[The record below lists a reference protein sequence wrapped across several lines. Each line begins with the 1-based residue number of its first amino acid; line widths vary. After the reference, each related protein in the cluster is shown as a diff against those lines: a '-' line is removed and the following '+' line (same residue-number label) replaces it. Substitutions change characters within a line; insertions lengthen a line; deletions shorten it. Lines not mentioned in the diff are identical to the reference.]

1 MKKID
6 QNMKNRLWIC
16 LLVMLLPL
24 ASLAQMKNTVTE
36 VRDYREVDGKIVI
49 SCLVNGVAAD
59 FVLDLAGQTAI
70 LPEYVA
76 KFNIDTTVVAKLPYD
91 RFQYKNIPTSKVVSV
106 NSISFGNN
114 AFGNGIAAF
123 VLKDEPYLRE
133 LGVAGIMGGA
143 LFQRVVLTIDS
154 RRKKLTMSQPY
165 RPSYIKLTNRANGQ
179 LLQGVGME
187 CPVTIDG
194 ITFSCMLDTWNEG
207 LVELNKADFARL
219 NGAQDGTARVY
230 TGYGKTLAVTPA
242 KIAGQCHF
250 VRASFENI
258 PVAENESLIRSVVG
272 SEILKHGLLSVD
284 YLRQTVYF
292 QPFDEVAV
300 KDDVVENSVTVEAG
314 KVNEITGVYFRENIH
329 DYLKGTDFIFKGDKP
344 VIIDFWA
351 SWCGPCMKMMPVM
364 EQLAA
369 KYKDKVIF
377 LKVNADKEKEFCN
390 KFSINALP
398 TFMCLPVN
406 GKPVFEIGAEPA
418 KIEKIIEQLL
428 K

>member
-70 LPEYVA
+70 LPEYVE
-76 KFNIDTTVVAKLPYD
+76 KFDIDTTVVAKLPYD
-91 RFQYKNIPTSKVVSV
+91 RFQYKNIPTAKVVSV

-114 AFGNGIAAF
+114 AFGNGVAAF

-179 LLQGVGME
+179 LLPGVGME

-219 NGAQDGTARVY
+219 SGAQDGKAQVY
-230 TGYGKTLAVTPA
+230 TGYGKALAAVPA
-242 KIAGQCHF
+242 KIAKQCNF
-250 VRASFENI
+250 VRASFENV
-258 PVAENESLIRSVVG
+258 PVTGNESLIRSVVG
-272 SEILKHGLLSVD
+272 AGILKHGLLSVD

-351 SWCGPCMKMMPVM
+351 SWCGPCMKMMPLM

-418 KIEKIIEQLL
+418 KVEKIIEQLL